1 MIRGVVLFGKRACG
15 KDTVTEMLKKLVPNS
30 EQLRIAQFVVYA
42 CEALGMENPTR
53 EQLAF
58 VGSEIG
64 RKMIDNDIWIKM
76 AAKYADN
83 NTDKFLIVSDARYI
97 NEYETFVSR
106 GFIPIFI
113 DTEIPTCIER
123 AIKRDGY
130 INMELFNS
138 ESETNYLK
146 FPYDLRLDNN
156 GDIIELEK
164 QVVKLLEV
172 IIKE

>member
-15 KDTVTEMLKKLVPNS
+15 KDTATEIFKKLVPNS

-42 CEALGMENPTR
+42 CEALGMDNPTR
-53 EQLAF
+53 DQLAF
-58 VGSEIG
+58 VGHNIG
-64 RKMIDNDIWIKM
+64 RMMIDNDIWIKM
-76 AAKYADN
+76 ATKYADN
-83 NTDKFLIVSDARYI
+83 NINKFLIVSDARYI
-97 NEYETFVSR
+97 NEYEAFVSR
-106 GFIPIFI
+106 GFIPIFV

-123 AIKRDGY
+123 AIKRDGH

-156 GDIIELEK
+156 GDIIDLEK
-164 QVVKLLEV
+164 QIKEWLEV
-172 IIKE
+172 MLRE